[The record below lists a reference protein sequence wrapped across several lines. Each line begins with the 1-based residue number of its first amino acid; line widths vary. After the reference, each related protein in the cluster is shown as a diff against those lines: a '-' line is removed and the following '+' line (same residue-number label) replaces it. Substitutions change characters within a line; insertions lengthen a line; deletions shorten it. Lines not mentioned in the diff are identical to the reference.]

1 MSDHHRHH
9 YDYVVRELSYGEHE
23 PHIDLLASALLAVAD
38 AIAAHNR
45 PTPTV
50 ESPATGEPDTSPAPV
65 GVGSVLDGNTADVAA
80 DLRALPKGTVVI
92 DRDGVVHQR
101 RHAGWWRTAEGPVR
115 SGYPRSVAFYA
126 PLTVIWL
133 PEAGES
139 DE

>member
-1 MSDHHRHH
+1 MNNYKKALDA
-9 YDYVVRELSYGEHE
+9 
-23 PHIDLLASALLAVAD
+23 LALDASTDAVAMTHALLAIAD
-38 AIAAHNR
+38 AITAHNR

-101 RHAGWWRTAEGPVR
+101 RHAGWWRTDEGPVR
-115 SGYPRSVAFYA
+115 SSGSPGVAYYA
-126 PLTVIWL
+126 PLTVLWL
-133 PEAGES
+133 PKAGES